1 MRSESP
7 LSGPTECDSVANIEY
22 NFEGAA
28 LTGKSTNEKYVL
40 TLLHSFFCILFS
52 TQNCKYFWEVE
63 VEVNEIK
70 NTNYRH

>member
-7 LSGPTECDSVANIEY
+7 LSGPTKYDSAADIAY
-22 NFEGAA
+22 NFEE
-28 LTGKSTNEKYVL
+28 LHWQESQQMKN
-40 TLLHSFFCILFS
+40 TLSSFFCILFS
-52 TQNCKYFWEVE
+52 TQNCRYLWEVE